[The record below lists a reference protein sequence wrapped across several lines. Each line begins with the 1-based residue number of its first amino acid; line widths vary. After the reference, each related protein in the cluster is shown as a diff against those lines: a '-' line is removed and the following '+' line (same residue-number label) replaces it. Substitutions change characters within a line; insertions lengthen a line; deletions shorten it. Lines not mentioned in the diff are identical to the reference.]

1 MRERE
6 EKRRDREEH
15 GNAQSEEGGWDGV
28 GGKKEIERGRE
39 REIKQE
45 RGRE

>member
-1 MRERE
+1 MGMPRV
-6 EKRRDREEH
+6 RRVD
-15 GNAQSEEGGWDGV
+15 GMGV

-39 REIKQE
+39 RGIKQE